1 MNGCVD
7 DIEMNDAKGGSAEDA
22 SEAHLNPLTFI
33 AVHSR
38 NSATFSIDSIFGGA
52 SSNTDDDA
60 GGYDVY
66 SDTSIDSL
74 VTIENPIH
82 ASAGNAG
89 TIVSNDKRTNTLVNE
104 KSIPTVDDDEAWYLE
119 YQNLQNNHEQS
130 MYDTSNDGETAMSF
144 EDWKTSR
151 KQFKQGTPCLYIH
164 AHLLTC

>member
-66 SDTSIDSL
+66 SDTSIDRL
-74 VTIENPIH
+74 VTVENPIH
-82 ASAGNAG
+82 SSAGKAG
-89 TIVSNDKRTNTLVNE
+89 IVVSIYKRTNRHEQGV
-104 KSIPTVDDDEAWYLE
+104 PTVDDDEALYLE
-119 YQNLQNNHEQS
+119 YQALQNNHDES
-130 MYDTSNDGETAMSF
+130 VYDMSNDGETAMSF
-144 EDWKTSR
+144 DDWKTSR
-151 KQFKQGTPCLYIH
+151 KQFKQGTTYLYIH
-164 AHLLTC
+164 APLLTC